1 MTSDSIDLLRKG
13 LSSEYFL
20 ASFLEKDPSGY
31 RLAQV
36 VQNKTG
42 RPDTSKTY
50 DVLEKLTGSKYLVEK
65 NEKYYPNLKKLVD
78 TIDSNPLRDW
88 QESFDPDEK
97 EAFVG
102 MLQNREFF
110 KIVSDEILRQ
120 IHSQPNRIHSIDS
133 LETIANKIGLLTSA
147 IILYRTFT
155 PYVFQES
162 NDVNSAENDLK
173 KINEDQK
180 DFDTAWNE
188 QIIPMLKEFAFDRKL
203 KSGAKKTQK
212 EMMKPYN
219 QEKKKLKKYEQHSI
233 PKPPN
238 MEIFSDAITIFLE
251 SLPSLRLFL
260 AVPEDMLWKLCRLWV
275 GYDSFEYSLKIIQG
289 FVNPNKKLS

>member
-1 MTSDSIDLLRKG
+1 MTSNSINLLRKG

-50 DVLEKLTGSKYLVEK
+50 DVLEKLTDSKYLVEK

-78 TIDSNPLRDW
+78 TIDSNPLQDW

-110 KIVSDEILRQ
+110 KTVSDEILRQ
-120 IHSQPNRIHSIDS
+120 IHSQPNRIHNIDS
-133 LETIANKIGLLTSA
+133 LETIANKIGLLTAA

-155 PYVFQES
+155 PYISQES
-162 NDVNSAENDLK
+162 GDGNSVENDLK
-173 KINEDQK
+173 KINENQK

-188 QIIPMLKEFAFDRKL
+188 QVIPMLKEFAFDRKL

-219 QEKKKLKKYEQHSI
+219 QEKKKLKSTNNIQFQNRQTWRY
-233 PKPPN
+233 
-238 MEIFSDAITIFLE
+238 FLM
-251 SLPSLRLFL
+251 PSQYF
-260 AVPEDMLWKLCRLWV
+260 
-275 GYDSFEYSLKIIQG
+275 
-289 FVNPNKKLS
+289 